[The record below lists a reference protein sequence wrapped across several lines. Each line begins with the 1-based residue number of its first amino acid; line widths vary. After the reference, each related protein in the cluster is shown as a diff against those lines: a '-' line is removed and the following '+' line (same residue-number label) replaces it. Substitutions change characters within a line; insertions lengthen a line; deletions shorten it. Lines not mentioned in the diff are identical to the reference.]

1 MGQANR
7 RGTYEKRVMMA
18 NDVQYEVRNKGL
30 RLAEDT
36 TDTTMYSYK
45 YRSNS
50 KPWRN
55 GDLEGTV
62 ISKGP
67 LRSKHHMVFRSLG
80 VQLRR
85 AQGKSILDPK
95 QEMTFEKPALL
106 RKVA

>member
-1 MGQANR
+1 
-7 RGTYEKRVMMA
+7 MMA
-18 NDVQYEVRNKGL
+18 NDDQYEVRNKGL

-67 LRSKHHMVFRSLG
+67 LRSKHHMVFRSAYG
-80 VQLRR
+80 DRLRR

>member
-7 RGTYEKRVMMA
+7 RGTYEERVKMA
-18 NDVQYEVRNKGL
+18 NKGL
-30 RLAEDT
+30 RLAE
-36 TDTTMYSYK
+36 DTTMYSYK

-55 GDLEGTV
+55 GDPEGTV
-62 ISKGP
+62 TSEGP
-67 LRSKHHMVFRSLG
+67 LRSKHHLVFRSLG

-85 AQGKSILDPK
+85 AQGISTLDPK